1 MPELPTENSADLI
14 AMADS
19 LRPAVLRLSRHLR
32 REAQRVGI
40 SVTDAQLLGLISKRQ
55 GIGVSGLAELENMSR
70 PSMSAHVKRLEA
82 AGWIRRDPLPGGDQ
96 RRMRLILTEQ
106 GERSLSAIRRS
117 RNDWLA
123 GQIARLPSAERVAL
137 AAAIAA
143 LTQLSDV
150 RP

>member
-1 MPELPTENSADLI
+1 
-14 AMADS
+14 MADS